1 MPEPVHRRGV
11 TRRLGKRPPEEVLVE
26 PEGAAVRV
34 AVMQVHVC
42 RLEVRRRN
50 ADALQQRRLEVRH
63 VPREPRLNP
72 VGVAFAQL
80 RRPGTVA
87 DVELARGIPL
97 DSPRQLLELDPDH
110 RCSLRRPRGIHRRRL
125 PDDDRRLGRQQPAL
139 RLVHGPRDAVE
150 PRGEVDDRRA
160 SEPVVTGP
168 ARRLR
173 QGQVDLH
180 LFAEGQDWKIY
191 EKFGAHLRTVGDAA
205 GVYFAVWAPNAQRVS
220 VVGDFNN
227 WDGRVNPMRKLVGSG
242 VWELFLPGIK
252 QGAHY
257 KFEIRSQTGAV
268 LLKSD
273 PFAFFNQPGKSTASL
288 IYDLE
293 RYAWNDGEWMEAR
306 RKKNWPQSPISIYEV
321 HLGSWR
327 RKTEERNRQLS
338 YLELADTLLPYVLEM
353 GYTHIELLPV
363 AEHPFEGSW
372 GYQVTNYYAPTSR
385 FGPPDDFRHFVDKC
399 HQAGV
404 GVIMDWVP
412 AHFPKDAHA
421 LAEFDGTDLYEHM
434 DPRQGEHQDW
444 GTLIFNYGR
453 NEVRNFLIGNALF
466 WFDKYHVDGLRVDAV
481 ASMLYLDYSRKP
493 GQWVPNV
500 YGGRENLDAIHF
512 LKQFNE
518 VCYERFPGIITI
530 AEESTSWPG
539 VSRPT
544 YLGGLGFGFKWNMG
558 WMHDFLEYM
567 SIDPIYRKYHH
578 GNITFSLLYA
588 FQENFILVL
597 SHDEVVYGKRSLLS
611 KMPGDEWQ
619 QFANLRMFLAWM
631 YGQPGKKLLFMGGE
645 FGQWN
650 EWNHDTSLDW
660 ELLQLPRHDGL
671 RRLVQHL
678 NYIYKSEPAL
688 WQFDD
693 AYEGFDWIDF
703 HDADNSVVSFLRK
716 SRGGD
721 IIAFVVNATPVVRYN
736 YRLGIP
742 EPGLYREIIN
752 TDGET
757 YGGSNVGNLG
767 VVQSE
772 NVPWMGREHSILI
785 HLPPLATLAFKL
797 ERLS

>member
-1 MPEPVHRRGV
+1 MKAFEIAG
-11 TRRLGKRPPEEVLVE
+11 L
-26 PEGAAVRV
+26 
-34 AVMQVHVC
+34 
-42 RLEVRRRN
+42 
-50 ADALQQRRLEVRH
+50 
-63 VPREPRLNP
+63 PRDEMSR
-72 VGVAFAQL
+72 F
-80 RRPGTVA
+80 
-87 DVELARGIPL
+87 I
-97 DSPRQLLELDPDH
+97 
-110 RCSLRRPRGIHRRRL
+110 RGIHSDPFRVLGPHCVGDDLEIRVFR
-125 PDDDRRLGRQQPAL
+125 PDARSVNILLDREPDKPIAAERIEQEGFFLATVPGATRDVPYLL
-139 RLVHGPRDAVE
+139 RITDRDGSQHVTRDPYQYGPIM
-150 PRGEVDDRRA
+150 GE
-160 SEPVVTGP
+160 
-168 ARRLR
+168 
-173 QGQVDLH
+173 VDLH
-180 LFAEGQDWKIY
+180 LFAEGQHWKIY
-191 EKFGAHLRTVGDAA
+191 EKFGAHLRTIGDAA

-227 WDGRVNPMRKLVGSG
+227 WDGRVNPMRKLVDAG
-242 VWELFLPGIK
+242 VWELFLPGIE

-257 KFEIRSQTGAV
+257 KFEIRTLANAV

-273 PFAFFNQPGKSTASL
+273 PFAFFNQHGKATASL
-288 IYDLE
+288 VYDLE
-293 RYAWNDGEWMEAR
+293 RYAWNDAEWMEAR
-306 RKKNWPQSPISIYEV
+306 RTKNWPQSPINIYEV

-327 RKTEERNRQLS
+327 RKTEEGNRQLS
-338 YLELADTLLPYVLEM
+338 YLELAEELLPYAVEM

-399 HQAGV
+399 HQAGI

-421 LAEFDGTDLYEHM
+421 LAEFDGTHLYEHM
-434 DPRQGEHQDW
+434 DPRQGEQQDW

-466 WFDKYHVDGLRVDAV
+466 WLDRYHIDGLRVDAV

-493 GQWVPNV
+493 GQWIPNV
-500 YGGRENLDAIHF
+500 YGGRENLDAIQF
-512 LKQFNE
+512 LKQLNE
-518 VCYERFPGIITI
+518 VCYERFPGIMTI

-539 VSRPT
+539 VSRPV

-567 SIDPIYRKYHH
+567 SIDPIYRRYHH

-619 QFANLRMFLAWM
+619 KFANLRMFLGWM

-645 FGQWN
+645 FGQRN

-660 ELLQLPRHDGL
+660 ALLKLPRHDGL
-671 RRLVQHL
+671 HRLVQHL
-678 NYIYKSEPAL
+678 NYVYTSEPAL
-688 WQFDD
+688 WQLDD
-693 AYEGFDWIDF
+693 SYEGFDWIDF

-716 SRGGD
+716 SRED
-721 IIAFVVNATPVVRYN
+721 DTIAFVVNATPVVRYN
-736 YRLGIP
+736 YRLGVP
-742 EPGLYREIIN
+742 ESGFYREIIN
-752 TDGET
+752 TDAET

-767 VVQSE
+767 GVQSQDL
-772 NVPWMGREHSILI
+772 PWMGREHSILI
-785 HLPPLATLAFKL
+785 QLPPLATVAFKL
-797 ERLS
+797 QR